1 MKRVREQVKAERSS
15 GGRSHAVLALTG
27 LALVGLAVLGLV
39 PHANAARDPSASAFL
54 EGALRPQMQATLRK
68 SIPGLAITEVTCY
81 VPQSSKAISGPC
93 TARFTIPKYQLKGTY
108 KAKATLDSKSRLTW
122 STSSVS
128 CSDLRGRRASC
139 TGRTNSGNGLISAQL
154 AETQLLRQGFS
165 LNGADKKVSDAT
177 CTGSKAQRWLHGSYD
192 DVYSRLN
199 CVVKAA
205 GGSYNLVFVMAG
217 NGYNLTGIKK
227 R

>member
-1 MKRVREQVKAERSS
+1 TPSRHSSQPRGARTIAGTSVYHRSLGGPTRKGWLMKRVREQVKAERSS

-122 STSSVS
+122 ST
-128 CSDLRGRRASC
+128 
-139 TGRTNSGNGLISAQL
+139 
-154 AETQLLRQGFS
+154 
-165 LNGADKKVSDAT
+165 
-177 CTGSKAQRWLHGSYD
+177 
-192 DVYSRLN
+192 
-199 CVVKAA
+199 
-205 GGSYNLVFVMAG
+205 
-217 NGYNLTGIKK
+217 
-227 R
+227 